1 MWLWRITSVFLDL
14 FWRNWG
20 MGWLKMDI
28 YSKYVWP
35 AGVSCC
41 LLTFFPLPSVW
52 ASCSSGLKTGQWNQ
66 LPRALTT
73 FSILA
78 GKFPVLFIK
87 KKKLRPDNQENH
99 LAEMTYYTLSLSS
112 VSLRL
117 SQKETLVMVDRHSAR
132 AIICLRS
139 ERVDG
144 IHKWNQSMWPHF
156 FFQD

>member
-1 MWLWRITSVFLDL
+1 MWLWRISVILNL
-14 FWRNWG
+14 FWRDWG

-35 AGVSCC
+35 AGVSC

-52 ASCSSGLKTGQWNQ
+52 ASCSSGLKTGQRNQ

-87 KKKLRPDNQENH
+87 KKNNLRPHNQENH
-99 LAEMTYYTLSLSS
+99 LAEMKYYTLSLSS
-112 VSLRL
+112 VSLSL
-117 SQKETLVMVDRHSAR
+117 SQKETLVMDNRHWAK